1 MVEIYRNYGRINIYG
16 MKGMI
21 LTMAEEKKIMSIVL
35 EDGSIDEVEVLL
47 TFEFTDTKKEYI
59 VYTKNETDEVGNVTI
74 YVASLIREDGKDPKL
89 GSVETD
95 EEWSRIKNVLKEL
108 AKDDEE
114 Q

>member
-1 MVEIYRNYGRINIYG
+1 MSED
-16 MKGMI
+16 
-21 LTMAEEKKIMSIVL
+21 KKIMSIVL

-59 VYTKNETDEVGNVTI
+59 VYTKNETDDAGNVTI
-74 YVASLIREDGKDPKL
+74 YVATLERTEGQDPKL

-95 EEWSRIKNVLKEL
+95 EEWARIKNVLKEL
-108 AKDDEE
+108 SKDDDVE

>member
-1 MVEIYRNYGRINIYG
+1 MSED
-16 MKGMI
+16 
-21 LTMAEEKKIMSIVL
+21 KKIMSIVL

-59 VYTKNETDEVGNVTI
+59 VYTKNETDDAGNVTI
-74 YVASLIREDGKDPKL
+74 YVASLNRVEGQDPQL

-95 EEWSRIKNVLKEL
+95 EEWARIKNVLKEL
-108 AKDDEE
+108 SKDDE

>member
-1 MVEIYRNYGRINIYG
+1 MSED
-16 MKGMI
+16 
-21 LTMAEEKKIMSIVL
+21 KKIMSIVL

-59 VYTKNETDEVGNVTI
+59 VYTKNETDDAGNVTI
-74 YVASLIREDGKDPKL
+74 YVASLIREEGQDPKL

-95 EEWSRIKNVLKEL
+95 EEWARIKNVLKEL
-108 AKDDEE
+108 SKEDE

>member
-1 MVEIYRNYGRINIYG
+1 M
-16 MKGMI
+16 
-21 LTMAEEKKIMSIVL
+21 TEEKKVMSIIL

-59 VYTKNETDEVGNVTI
+59 VYTKNETDDVGNVTI
-74 YVASLIREDGKDPKL
+74 YVASLIREEGQDPKL

-108 AKDDEE
+108 AKDDNE
-114 Q
+114 